1 MEDLKSNS
9 SLFTTS
15 CSTPSSNWA
24 HSLKATL
31 NNLTLK
37 QSNRH
42 RTYVEP
48 VVLLPHA
55 TWSPRINHQQPLLH
69 LLLCQRDPLSSWMFC
84 TRQDLLC
91 CSFWTHFHWQ
101 EVQGFLAVS
110 TGSLGQSILEQHLSS
125 QEYFRNVNLL
135 GKDQIRA
142 TDAMP
147 HSLQPIESPA
157 AGAAPPAPPLTPWVG
172 TATCYPSSSSAGLS
186 RGRRRC

>member
-110 TGSLGQSILEQHLSS
+110 TGSLGQSILEQH
-125 QEYFRNVNLL
+125 
-135 GKDQIRA
+135 
-142 TDAMP
+142 
-147 HSLQPIESPA
+147 PIESPA